1 MKLGIFGGTFNPPH
15 TAHLIGAELVREK
28 FYLDRILFI
37 PTYIPPHKEQPEIS
51 PAARMR
57 MLHIAIEDNPY
68 FQLLDLEIKR
78 REISYTVDTIREI
91 IAKNPGDSLYLIM
104 GTDQALEFREW
115 KETETLLTLLEFI
128 IVTRP
133 GFDRERIDKILRGKA
148 QFFELN
154 IDISSTMIR
163 NRIKDG
169 KSIRYLIP
177 KSVRE
182 YIIAN
187 GLYRWND

>member
-1 MKLGIFGGTFNPPH
+1 MKLGIFGGTFDPPH
-15 TAHLIGAELVREK
+15 IAHLIGAELVRGE
-28 FYLDRILFI
+28 FHLDRILFI

-68 FQLLDLEIKR
+68 FQLLDWEIKR

-91 IAKNPGDSLYLIM
+91 IEKNPGDSLYLIM

-115 KETETLLTLLEFI
+115 KEPETLITLLEFI

-133 GFDRERIDKILRGKA
+133 GIDRKRIDKMLREKA

-177 KSVRE
+177 ENVRE
-182 YIIAN
+182 YIVAN
-187 GLYRWND
+187 GLYLSK

>member
-15 TAHLIGAELVREK
+15 IAHLIGAELVREE
-28 FYLDRILFI
+28 FHLNRILFI

-91 IAKNPGDSLYLIM
+91 IEKNPGDSLYLIM

-115 KETETLLTLLEFI
+115 KEPETLLALLEFI

-133 GFDRERIDKILRGKA
+133 GYDRWKIDKVLSEKA
-148 QFFELN
+148 DFFELN

-177 KSVRE
+177 ESVRE

-187 GLYRWND
+187 GLYQ

>member
-1 MKLGIFGGTFNPPH
+1 MKFGIFGGTFNPPH
-15 TAHLIGAELVREK
+15 TAHLIEAELVREE
-28 FYLDRILFI
+28 FHLDRILFI

-68 FQLLDLEIKR
+68 FQLLDLEIER
-78 REISYTVDTIREI
+78 REISYTVDTIKEI
-91 IAKNPGDSLYLIM
+91 IEKNPGDSFYLIM

-115 KETETLLTLLEFI
+115 KEPETILTLLEFI

-133 GFDRERIDKILRGKA
+133 GFDRGKIDKILREKT

-169 KSIRYLIP
+169 KSIRYLVP
-177 KSVRE
+177 ESVRE
-182 YIIAN
+182 YIVAN
-187 GLYRWND
+187 KLYQPK

>member
-68 FQLLDLEIKR
+68 FQLVDLEIKR

-115 KETETLLTLLEFI
+115 KE
-128 IVTRP
+128 P
-133 GFDRERIDKILRGKA
+133 DR
-148 QFFELN
+148 
-154 IDISSTMIR
+154 
-163 NRIKDG
+163 
-169 KSIRYLIP
+169 
-177 KSVRE
+177 KSVV
-182 YIIAN
+182 
-187 GLYRWND
+187 

>member
-1 MKLGIFGGTFNPPH
+1 
-15 TAHLIGAELVREK
+15 
-28 FYLDRILFI
+28 
-37 PTYIPPHKEQPEIS
+37 
-51 PAARMR
+51 ARMR
-57 MLHIAIEDNPY
+57 ILHIEIEDNPY
-68 FQLLDLEIKR
+68 LLLLYWEIKR
-78 REISYTVDTIREI
+78 TEISYTIDTIREI
-91 IAKNPGDSLYLIM
+91 IEKNPGDSLYLIM

-115 KETETLLTLLEFI
+115 KEPETLITLLEFI

-133 GFDRERIDKILRGKA
+133 GIDRKRIDKMLREKA

-177 KSVRE
+177 ENVRE
-182 YIIAN
+182 YIVAN
-187 GLYRWND
+187 RLYQK

>member
-1 MKLGIFGGTFNPPH
+1 MKLGIFGGTFDPPH
-15 TAHLIGAELVREK
+15 IAHLIGAELVRGE
-28 FYLDRILFI
+28 FHLDRILFI

-68 FQLLDLEIKR
+68 FQLLDWEIKR
-78 REISYTVDTIREI
+78 REISYTIDTIREI
-91 IAKNPGDSLYLIM
+91 IEKNPGDSLYLIM

-115 KETETLLTLLEFI
+115 KEPETLITLLEFI

-133 GFDRERIDKILRGKA
+133 GIDRKRIDKMLREKA

-177 KSVRE
+177 ENVRE
-182 YIIAN
+182 YIVAN
-187 GLYRWND
+187 RLYQK